1 MAKVWR
7 QGDVIV
13 RSLTEEEYEELKAR
27 SWPSNNPVIT
37 GENGHAHVI
46 EADEVSETWD
56 RARGI
61 RVFVVMAVKAV
72 AIRHEEHPDLVL
84 CDLRMPEVDG
94 LRVLEKLSI
103 DYPETPII
111 IT

>member
-72 AIRHEEHPDLVL
+72 MIRHEEHPDLVL
-84 CDLRMPEVDG
+84 PPGYYEIHQAREWLPGRIRAGGD
-94 LRVLEKLSI
+94 
-103 DYPETPII
+103 
-111 IT
+111 